1 MRVADGISRKLRSML
16 GWHRSNPMCST
27 SSFRRVALSFLCALA
42 ALVLCAVP
50 AAVSAAPAGSITLE
64 CSVERDGVD
73 VPLAGDRY
81 EAVLVARA
89 SIDGDGVRHETL
101 DVFASADCAWA
112 ELDAGGLRD
121 KAREVHDL
129 AVDAAVEPV
138 GTLGTNASGVG
149 AVYGLEPGIYL
160 LYRTETAPANVDTT
174 TDPFL
179 VGVPTFVDGALTYNV
194 TAHPKFEVEKPPAGG
209 DPEPGAP
216 GNPGNPGN
224 PGGMFPGLDMPST
237 GDIQMMLVGLLL
249 IAGVAVLWLSR
260 RVSASGDAS
269 ADEDA
274 REQD

>member
-50 AAVSAAPAGSITLE
+50 AAASAAPAGSITLE

-73 VPLAGDRY
+73 IPLAGDRY

-89 SIDGDGVRHETL
+89 SIDGDGVRYEAL
-101 DVFASADCAWA
+101 DAFSSADCAWA

-121 KAREVHDL
+121 KAREVYGL
-129 AVDAAVEPV
+129 AVNVGADAV
-138 GTLGTNASGVG
+138 GTLSTNASGVG

-160 LYRTETAPANVDTT
+160 LYRAETAPVNADTT

-179 VGVPTFVDGALTYNV
+179 VGVPTLVDGTLAYDV
-194 TAHPKFEVEKPPAGG
+194 TAHPKFGFGDDEPDAPESGKPGQGDFVPWLDLPTTGDLQMIVVGVLVLAGG
-209 DPEPGAP
+209 A
-216 GNPGNPGN
+216 
-224 PGGMFPGLDMPST
+224 MFAL
-237 GDIQMMLVGLLL
+237 
-249 IAGVAVLWLSR
+249 AR
-260 RVSASGDAS
+260 RIT
-269 ADEDA
+269 
-274 REQD
+274 R